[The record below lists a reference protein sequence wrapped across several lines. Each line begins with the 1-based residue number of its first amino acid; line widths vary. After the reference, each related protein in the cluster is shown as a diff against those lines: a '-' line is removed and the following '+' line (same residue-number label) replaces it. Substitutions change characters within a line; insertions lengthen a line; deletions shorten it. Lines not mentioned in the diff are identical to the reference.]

1 MRTARVLAVMIIAIG
16 VICVAWSFVELSAA
30 SLPYPDPTPEL
41 LIKQSEQ
48 IEFWSSSLLLSFV
61 VLGIGCVAL
70 WRNHRKK

>member
-1 MRTARVLAVMIIAIG
+1 MRTASLLAVMIIAIG
-16 VICVAWSFVELSAA
+16 AIGAAWSFVELSAA
-30 SLPYPDPTPEL
+30 SLPYQDAPQEL
-41 LIKQSEQ
+41 LIKQREQ